1 MILFE
6 ISRTQRTSRRKY
18 TTGSWR
24 CEKEVQIKVEKGR
37 ELGLQLIS
45 NE

>member
-1 MILFE
+1 MIVFE

-18 TTGSWR
+18 TTSTWR
-24 CEKEVQIKVEKGR
+24 YEKEVQIKVEKGK